1 MISEGSI
8 EWRPVREEIS
18 SRRPLTLHAESVGAV
33 VGLEH
38 RPIAVLPS
46 VLGRGVA
53 ALPPPPLG
61 ALGATG
67 RPLGPVG
74 PATVNWGAPQSGR
87 ERGKNICSV
96 FAAVM
101 MQTSPMCDKKHSIV
115 FSSLLFNSIPF

>member
-1 MISEGSI
+1 MGTFGFFHLQMCFRKVASSGD
-8 EWRPVREEIS
+8 RFVRRSPPRGRS

-38 RPIAVLPS
+38 RPLAVLPS

-74 PATVNWGAPQSGR
+74 PATV
-87 ERGKNICSV
+87 
-96 FAAVM
+96 
-101 MQTSPMCDKKHSIV
+101 H
-115 FSSLLFNSIPF
+115 